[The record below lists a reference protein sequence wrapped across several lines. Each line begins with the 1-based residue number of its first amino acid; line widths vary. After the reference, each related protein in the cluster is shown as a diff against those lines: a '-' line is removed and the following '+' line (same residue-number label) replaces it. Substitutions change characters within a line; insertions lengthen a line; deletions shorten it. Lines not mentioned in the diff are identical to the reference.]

1 MAVVLNKMVHLE
13 GTVIFNRAVHKAE
26 AASEAAS
33 EAVDTMLETMVL
45 TEAIMEATASGGY
58 IMEVAMVDTTTEAM

>member
-26 AASEAAS
+26 AASEA
-33 EAVDTMLETMVL
+33 VDTMLETMVL

-58 IMEVAMVDTTTEAM
+58 HDEGYGLGIH